1 MISGHHV
8 FFPLKLYMFAL
19 EEKVSLFLFPA
30 VISLVMCTG
39 QPVAPAPSFRLCSV
53 NPSRSGLERIR
64 KNFDLGGI

>member
-1 MISGHHV
+1 MIYFSSQVVHVCSGGKS
-8 FFPLKLYMFAL
+8 F
-19 EEKVSLFLFPA
+19 SFLFPA